1 MGNDIGRNS
10 VKYKIT
16 TMKKLIFIVLLITL
30 IVSCNG
36 NDNTNHIDKYE
47 VNIDSLKLLPD
58 NFYGYRRG
66 SIYIEDLK
74 LKKYRVWFH
83 LDDLGNIKN
92 IFRIDNFKNYKEKIN
107 SVKKTY
113 TIDTLEFKKNAQK
126 FIELSRKYKFGH
138 INIDRENKIY
148 FSSKDG
154 LSEQYVMVLNDSLKN
169 IYMKNKEFKLLEN
182 GWFENIA
189 K

>member
-1 MGNDIGRNS
+1 M
-10 VKYKIT
+10 
-16 TMKKLIFIVLLITL
+16 
-30 IVSCNG
+30 
-36 NDNTNHIDKYE
+36 
-47 VNIDSLKLLPD
+47 PD

-92 IFRIDNFKNYKEKIN
+92 IFRIDNFKNYKEKTN
-107 SVKKTY
+107 SVIKMCN
-113 TIDTLEFKKNAQK
+113 IDTIQLKKNARK

-138 INIDRENKIY
+138 INIERENKFY

-154 LSEQYVMVLNDSLKN
+154 LSEQYVIVFNDSLKN

-182 GWFENIA
+182 GWFENVE

>member
-1 MGNDIGRNS
+1 
-10 VKYKIT
+10 
-16 TMKKLIFIVLLITL
+16 MKKLIFIVLLITL
-30 IVSCNG
+30 IVSCNE
-36 NDNTNHIDKYE
+36 NDYKNHVDKYE

-74 LKKYRVWFH
+74 LKKYRVWCH
-83 LDDLGNIKN
+83 LDDLGNINN
-92 IFRIDNFKNYKEKIN
+92 IFRIDNLKNYVEKTN
-107 SVKKTY
+107 SVIKTY
-113 TIDTLEFKKNAQK
+113 NIDTLEFKKNAQK
-126 FIELSRKYKFGH
+126 FIQLSRKYKFGH

-154 LSEQYVMVLNDSLKN
+154 LSEQYVKVFNDSLKN